1 MPLFGKRSRTE
12 NRGDIAEQQAREFL
26 QRQGLTFV
34 AANVKG
40 PGGEIDLVMRERQT
54 LVFVEVRLRSN
65 QRFTGAAE
73 SVNASKQNK
82 LLKTAAW
89 YLQQQKLTD
98 EIPCRFDVVALSTLD
113 ESQPPQW
120 IVDAFGTA

>member
-1 MPLFGKRSRTE
+1 MALFGKRSRGE
-12 NRGDIAEQQAREFL
+12 KRGDQAEQQARAFL
-26 QRQGLTFV
+26 QQQGLVFI

-40 PGGEIDLVMRERQT
+40 PGGEIDLIMRERQT

-65 QRFTGAAE
+65 QHFSSAAE

-82 LLKTAAW
+82 LLRTAAW

-120 IVDAFGTA
+120 ITDAFGTA